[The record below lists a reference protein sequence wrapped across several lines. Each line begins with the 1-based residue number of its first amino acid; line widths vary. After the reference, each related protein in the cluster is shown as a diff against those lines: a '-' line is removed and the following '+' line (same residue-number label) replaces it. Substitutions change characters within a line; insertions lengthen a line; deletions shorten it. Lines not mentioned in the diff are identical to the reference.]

1 MSNTSQSNHERRTN
15 GRQLSA
21 LTLAALGVV
30 FGDIGTSPLYALR
43 ECFRGTHAMATT
55 PQNIFGIVSLIFWAL
70 LLVISIKY
78 LIFVLRADNRGEGG
92 ILALMTLLTHDKKGS
107 PRIHAIIVTLGL
119 FGAALIYGDGIIT
132 PAISVLSAVEGLTV
146 ATDIFQPW
154 VVPVSIAILTMMFFF
169 QQRGTASIGSIFG
182 PIILL
187 WFLVIGTIGITSII
201 KAPEILAA
209 ISPHY
214 AVDFFMVNQWKGF
227 AILGLVF
234 LVLTGGEA
242 LYADMGHFGKLPI
255 RISWFFLVLPALLL
269 NYFGQGAYLLQNPDD
284 VENLFYKLL
293 PSWALYPMV
302 VLATMATV
310 IASQAIISGS
320 FSLARQA
327 VQLGFLPRLAVLHTS
342 DEKIGQVY
350 VPTVNWLL
358 FIGTISLILI
368 FRESGNLA
376 SAYGVAVSTDMI
388 ITTILTALLSYRVWK
403 LKPALVITTAS
414 LFLAIDLAFFSSI
427 SAKLFAGGWITI
439 AIASAIF
446 FVMKTWQHGREILR
460 KNFEA
465 QALDL
470 HLFVNDLKERKP
482 PRVSGV
488 AVFLTGNDSGTPRTL
503 LHNFK
508 HNKIIHEHTVL
519 LSVKTEE
526 IPYVRHDERI
536 EYQPIG
542 AGMYRIRLK
551 YGFSEDPNIPEAL
564 QQIENDEIRFEPMR
578 TTYFL
583 GRETL
588 LISGRS
594 KMAKWRKRL
603 FAFLSHNAFDATGFF
618 RLPPNRVIELG
629 LQVEL

>member
-1 MSNTSQSNHERRTN
+1 MSDIPQNNHEQHTS

-21 LTLAALGVV
+21 LTLAAIGVV

-43 ECFRGTHAMATT
+43 ECFRGAHAMAAT
-55 PQNIFGIVSLIFWAL
+55 PQNIFGIISLIFWSL

-78 LIFVLRADNRGEGG
+78 LMFVIRADNRGEGG
-92 ILALMTLLTHDKKGS
+92 ILALLTLLTHDKKGNT
-107 PRIHAIIVTLGL
+107 RIQAIIITLGL

-146 ATDIFQPW
+146 ATNIFQPW
-154 VVPVSIAILTMMFFF
+154 VVPVSIAILTMLFFF
-169 QQRGTASIGSIFG
+169 QRCGTASIGNIFG
-182 PIILL
+182 PIILI
-187 WFLVIGTIGITSII
+187 WFIVIGIIGIASII
-201 KAPEILAA
+201 KAPGILAA
-209 ISPHY
+209 ASPHY
-214 AVDFFMVNQWKGF
+214 AVEFFIANQWKGF

-255 RISWFFLVLPALLL
+255 RISWFFLVFPALLL
-269 NYFGQGAYLLQNPDD
+269 NYFGQGAYLLQNPGD
-284 VENLFYKLL
+284 VENLFYKLI

-302 VLATMATV
+302 MLATMATV

-342 DEKIGQVY
+342 DKKIGQVY
-350 VPTVNWLL
+350 IPTVNWLL

-368 FRESGNLA
+368 FKESGNLA

-388 ITTILTALLSYRVWK
+388 ITTILTAFLAYRVWN
-403 LKPALVITTAS
+403 LKPFTVVITAS
-414 LFLAIDLAFFSSI
+414 LFLTIDIAFFSSI
-427 SAKLFAGGWITI
+427 SAKLLSGGWITI
-439 AIASAIF
+439 IFASIIF
-446 FVMKTWQHGREILR
+446 FIMKTWQQGRDVLR
-460 KNFEA
+460 KNFET
-465 QALDL
+465 QALDI

-488 AVFLTGNDSGTPRTL
+488 AVFLTGNDTGTPRTL

-536 EYQPIG
+536 ELQSIG
-542 AGMYRIRLK
+542 AGMYRIKLK
-551 YGFSEDPNIPEAL
+551 YGFSEDPNIPEVL
-564 QQIENDEIRFEPMR
+564 QTIESDDLRFEPMR

-594 KMAKWRKRL
+594 KMAKWRKKL

-618 RLPPNRVIELG
+618 HLPPNRVIELG